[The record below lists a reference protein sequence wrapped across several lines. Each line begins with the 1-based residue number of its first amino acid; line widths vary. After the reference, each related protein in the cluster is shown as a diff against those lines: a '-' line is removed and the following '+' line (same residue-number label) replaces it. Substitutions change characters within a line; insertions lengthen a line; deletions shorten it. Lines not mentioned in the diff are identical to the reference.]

1 MSEDSAVPI
10 ITKVLANNGDSGV
23 VRGVIADG
31 ATSDQSQLIALLT
44 GQQAALDI
52 ISGNVLAIRNGPDQ
66 RGLTNNEQ
74 GRYKSIFK
82 ILKDILIPKG
92 PEADS
97 LKASNVGKVAEVDKI
112 NKVQSNEGSKD
123 SSNLLSKLL
132 VGGAIIAAAAAAFEA
147 LGPIGRTLLKAIPR
161 LGKIMTS
168 LVQVFDKVFK
178 RINSAITRWPSA
190 IGKFFNDNKLVKDI
204 KATIT
209 RWPSAIGKF
218 FNDNKLVKG
227 IQSAT
232 TGWFS
237 AIGDLFKG
245 NKLVSSFLGG
255 LGGAGKVGGSV
266 LKGLRTAGGSILTVL
281 KGALQGIGGPLL
293 KKLKFVPFLGGIIGL
308 GFAFKRFKDKD
319 YIPATFELISA
330 ILDFI
335 PAAGWVASSLIDG
348 GLMLYDMH
356 KAKEEKK
363 AGTGQPKQGFL
374 SYITGLIS
382 SKLLPVLEYLPVFG
396 GLIQF
401 GKAIALFASG
411 NLTGGLKMFGSAI
424 IATVGG
430 KGLSD
435 LVSGGIN
442 FITSLFGSKQQQPAT
457 MDTNT
462 GESWSDIIKKVW
474 KRVIEIVPQK
484 IEEIRDWALDKVAKF
499 IPFMGDGDDVL
510 PSDDRDYSD
519 KAIRERHALKKKA
532 AKKKLDQAAGST
544 IATTS
549 AATITDNLQVDSQLG
564 EINQQQL
571 NTLNIIST
579 NIAKLIDIGKENLN
593 ISNKTSR
600 EFKNS
605 SSSPPNIK
613 EYTAPK
619 VRNLGIRDDFTNAY
633 GLTPSS

>member
-178 RINSAITRWPSA
+178 RINSA
-190 IGKFFNDNKLVKDI
+190 
-204 KATIT
+204 IT

>member
-1 MSEDSAVPI
+1 MSEDSAIPI
-10 ITKVLANNGDSGV
+10 IAKVLANNGDRGV
-23 VRGVIADG
+23 VRGVIDDG

-66 RGLTNNEQ
+66 SGLTNNEQ

-190 IGKFFNDNKLVKDI
+190 IGKFFNDNKLVRDI
-204 KATIT
+204 KSTT
-209 RWPSAIGKF
+209 NRWFSAIGDLFKG
-218 FNDNKLVKG
+218 NKLVKD
-227 IQSAT
+227 IKSAT

-245 NKLVSSFLGG
+245 NKLVSSFLDG

-484 IEEIRDWALDKVAKF
+484 IEEIREWALDKVAKF

>member
-66 RGLTNNEQ
+66 SGLTNNEQ

-178 RINSAITRWPSA
+178 RIKSAIT
-190 IGKFFNDNKLVKDI
+190 G
-204 KATIT
+204 
-209 RWPSAIGKF
+209 WPSAIGKF

-499 IPFMGDGDDVL
+499 IPFMGDGDDV
-510 PSDDRDYSD
+510 R
-519 KAIRERHALKKKA
+519 R
-532 AKKKLDQAAGST
+532 
-544 IATTS
+544 
-549 AATITDNLQVDSQLG
+549 
-564 EINQQQL
+564 
-571 NTLNIIST
+571 
-579 NIAKLIDIGKENLN
+579 
-593 ISNKTSR
+593 
-600 EFKNS
+600 
-605 SSSPPNIK
+605 
-613 EYTAPK
+613 
-619 VRNLGIRDDFTNAY
+619 
-633 GLTPSS
+633 